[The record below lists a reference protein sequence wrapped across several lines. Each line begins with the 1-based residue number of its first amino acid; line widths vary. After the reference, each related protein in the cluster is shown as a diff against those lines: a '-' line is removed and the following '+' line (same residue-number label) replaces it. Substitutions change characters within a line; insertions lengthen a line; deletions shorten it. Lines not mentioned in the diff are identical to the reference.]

1 MEEEKFD
8 VVVVGAGPA
17 GLAAAYTLTK
27 AGLQVLVFERGEY
40 PGSKNVMGGIL
51 YRQPTEAVIPGFWK
65 EAPVERPIVEQRV
78 WMLTKDAAISL
89 GYKSERLAQEP
100 YNSFTVLRAKF
111 DRWFAGKVEEAGAFI
126 LTDTVVEGLLR
137 ENGKVVGVRTG
148 REDGDI
154 RADVVIAADGVN
166 SLIARDAGLHAELK
180 PEHVALAVKEVI
192 ALPKEKI
199 EDRFNLDPGQGAT
212 IELIGEATGRMLG
225 TAFIYTNK
233 ESLSVGVG
241 AITSEFVASGI
252 KPYEL
257 IEQLKN
263 HPAVRPLLVGGEV
276 KEYMAHLIPEGG
288 YKAIPKL
295 YTDGLLVV
303 GDAAMMVNSLHREG
317 SNLAL
322 TSGKLAAEAVIK
334 AKEKGDFSAQSLS
347 LYQRLL
353 QNSFVIKDLMKYKD
367 ATHYLEKH
375 RELFTVYPEMMS
387 DAAYEMFAVDSVP
400 KGDKQKQIFKMIRG
414 RRPLLRLARDLFDG
428 WRAIS

>member
-17 GLAAAYTLTK
+17 GLAAAYTLSQ
-27 AGLQVLVFERGEY
+27 AGLQVLIFERGEY

-65 EAPVERPIVEQRV
+65 EAPVERPIVEQRIWV
-78 WMLTKDAAISL
+78 LTKDSALTL
-89 GYKSERLAQEP
+89 GYKTDRMSKEP
-100 YNSFTVLRAKF
+100 YNAFSVLRAKF

-126 LTDTVVEGLLR
+126 LTDTVVESLLR

-166 SLIARDAGLHAELK
+166 SLIARDAGLHAELR
-180 PEHVALAVKEVI
+180 PDHVALAVKEVI
-192 ALPKEKI
+192 ALPREKI
-199 EDRFNLDPGQGAT
+199 EDRFNLEPGQGVA
-212 IELIGEATGRMLG
+212 IELVGEATGRMLG
-225 TAFIYTNK
+225 TAFIYTNQ

-241 AITSEFVASGI
+241 AIASEFAASGI

-257 IEQLKN
+257 IEQLKA
-263 HPAVRPLLVGGEV
+263 HPAVRPLVAGGEV

-288 YKAIPKL
+288 YKAMPKL
-295 YTDGLLVV
+295 YADGLLVV
-303 GDAAMMVNSLHREG
+303 GDAAMLVNSLHREG
-317 SNLAL
+317 SNLAM
-322 TSGKLAAEAVIK
+322 TSGSLAAQAVIK

-353 QNSFVIKDLMKYKD
+353 EESFVIKDLKKYKD

-387 DAAYEMFAVDSVP
+387 DAAYELFAVDSVP
-400 KGDKQKQIFKMIRG
+400 KGDKQKRIMKMVRS
-414 RRPLLRLARDLFDG
+414 RRPLLKLAKDLFDG

>member
-8 VVVVGAGPA
+8 VAIVGAGPA
-17 GLAAAYTLTK
+17 GLAAAYVLAQ
-27 AGLQVLVFERGEY
+27 AGLQVVVFERGEY

-51 YRQPTEAVIPGFWK
+51 YRQPTEAVFPGFWK
-65 EAPVERPIVEQRV
+65 EAPLERPIVEQRIWV
-78 WMLTKDAAISL
+78 LTKQSAITL

-100 YNSFTVLRAKF
+100 YNCFSVLRAKF
-111 DRWFAGKVEEAGAFI
+111 DRWLAGKVEEAGAFI
-126 LTDTVVEGLLR
+126 LTETVVEGLLR

-148 REDGDI
+148 REDGDV

-180 PEHVALAVKEVI
+180 PEHVALTVKEII

-199 EDRFNLDPGQGAT
+199 EDRFNLEQGQGAA
-212 IELIGEATGRMLG
+212 IELVGEATGRMLG
-225 TAFIYTNK
+225 TAFIYTNQD
-233 ESLSVGVG
+233 SLSVGVG
-241 AITSEFVASGI
+241 AIAADFVSSAI

-263 HPAVRPLLVGGEV
+263 HPAVRPLLAGGET

-295 YTDGLLVV
+295 YADGLLVV
-303 GDAAMMVNSLHREG
+303 GDAAMLVNSLHREG

-322 TSGKLAAEAVIK
+322 TSGSLAAQAIIK
-334 AKEKGDFSAQSLS
+334 AREKGDFSAQSLS
-347 LYQRLL
+347 VYQRLL
-353 QNSFVIKDLMKYKD
+353 EESFVIKDLKKYRN
-367 ATHYLEKH
+367 ATHYLEAH
-375 RELFTVYPEMMS
+375 RELFTLYPELM
-387 DAAYEMFAVDSVP
+387 DEAAYDMMVVDSIP
-400 KGDKQKQIFKMIRG
+400 KGDKQKMIFKRVRS
-414 RRPLLRLARDLFDG
+414 RRPLLRLAKDLFDG